1 MHRRKI
7 ALRSLKNLCTFIGA
21 VALFSYFY
29 NWTLDTR
36 HWYVTLASAFACS
49 LLWLGFYT
57 VELHGGGVAHVSVR
71 LARVALG
78 WLPAHGWTKQLRL
91 PFPGASFPVAPAPN
105 EGSKEEPKEE
115 PKEAISAV
123 TTAKEGIP
131 AVSTANESPSPAPT
145 LPWLSRPHPRHPT

>member
-21 VALFSYFY
+21 IALFSYFY

-36 HWYVTLASAFACS
+36 HWYVTLASALACS
-49 LLWLGFYT
+49 LLWLSFYMT
-57 VELHGGGVAHVSVR
+57 EVHGGGVAQFSLR
-71 LARVALG
+71 LARVASG
-78 WLPAHGWTKQLRL
+78 WLSAHPWTKQLEL
-91 PFPGASFPVAPAPN
+91 PFSAAPAPN
-105 EGSKEEPKEE
+105 KGPKEE

-131 AVSTANESPSPAPT
+131 AVSTANELPSPAPT
-145 LPWLSRPHPRHPT
+145 LPWLSRPHLRRPT